1 MKKTLAILVILP
13 IFFLTGCLGG
23 QQEGIF
29 EGVSQQYYVADL
41 VGDPNNR
48 NIFRATTVWSE
59 DATFELLI
67 PDYWEVKI
75 DKDDT
80 YNTDVYI
87 TSEEY
92 KGDSCVILPGTMGY
106 GIPEEYEKEVWYTN
120 LSWGAVDDYFFYTT
134 TEEGE
139 RRPVL
144 RIVEAIDGE
153 GYFYV
158 FELRFPEEGD
168 YVTCNADFSDILA
181 SFRTLDGTLEETYI
195 EEEIFEV
202 KWPTISIKNKGDKND
217 RFVVD
222 YYPDWIVEESDE
234 SSENYFSGEDGCSLY
249 PGVGDRDLAEAASY
263 EQDVLVLDNNDMAE
277 KYLLSDAEGNLYMEI
292 VKILH
297 GDNIYNFEIRGGLS
311 NQTCLDN
318 AETTIKSFRTYE
330 EHVAAQQGYNI
341 FEQEQIIELNVG
353 TEDLDA
359 IDIEFEAV
367 N

>member
-153 GYFYV
+153 
-158 FELRFPEEGD
+158 
-168 YVTCNADFSDILA
+168 
-181 SFRTLDGTLEETYI
+181 
-195 EEEIFEV
+195 
-202 KWPTISIKNKGDKND
+202 
-217 RFVVD
+217 
-222 YYPDWIVEESDE
+222 
-234 SSENYFSGEDGCSLY
+234 
-249 PGVGDRDLAEAASY
+249 
-263 EQDVLVLDNNDMAE
+263 
-277 KYLLSDAEGNLYMEI
+277 
-292 VKILH
+292 
-297 GDNIYNFEIRGGLS
+297 
-311 NQTCLDN
+311 
-318 AETTIKSFRTYE
+318 
-330 EHVAAQQGYNI
+330 
-341 FEQEQIIELNVG
+341 
-353 TEDLDA
+353 
-359 IDIEFEAV
+359 
-367 N
+367 